1 MPPLFASSA
10 SPTIDVGAALRD
22 GWQAFR
28 RSPWVFVGFSLL
40 VSVLGALGQ
49 ALQNLGV
56 ADDATQPTRLIGL
69 AATLAVM
76 VLNLWALQGLIRGAW
91 LALEGRKPVF
101 ADLCRWNGGAV
112 KRLFL
117 VGLLLAAALIVL
129 LLVLGLFSGALSS
142 LNQTLAVLLPL
153 LAGSVVLLWLILTQH
168 FLAQITLLQG
178 SGPIDTLRTG
188 QQMLQPRLLPVLQL
202 ILVEA
207 LITLV
212 GVAAL
217 LVGVFVAWPV
227 ATCVATAAYR
237 QLFGTNVNTDLL
249 AGSSGQSKLF

>member
-1 MPPLFASSA
+1 MTPPFAAGA
-10 SPTIDVGAALRD
+10 SPTLDIGAALRD

-28 RSPWVFVGFSLL
+28 RSPWVFVGFSLM
-40 VSVLGALGQ
+40 VSVLGAVGQ
-49 ALQNLGV
+49 SLQNLGV
-56 ADDATQPTRLIGL
+56 AEDAAQPARLIGF

-76 VLNLWALQGLIRGAW
+76 VLNLWALQGLIRGSW
-91 LALEGRKPVF
+91 LALEGKKPAF

-117 VGLLLAAALIVL
+117 VGLLLAAALIL
-129 LLVLGLFSGALSS
+129 LVLVLGLFSVALSF
-142 LNQTLAVLLPL
+142 LNQGLAVLPL
-153 LAGSVVLLWLILTQH
+153 VAGGVVLLWLILTQH

-188 QQMLQPRLLPVLQL
+188 QQMLQPRLLQVLKL

-212 GVAAL
+212 GLAAL
-217 LVGVFVAWPV
+217 LVGFFVAWPV

-237 QLFGTNVNTDLL
+237 QLFGTKVSTDLL
-249 AGSSGQSKLF
+249 AGSSGPSTLF